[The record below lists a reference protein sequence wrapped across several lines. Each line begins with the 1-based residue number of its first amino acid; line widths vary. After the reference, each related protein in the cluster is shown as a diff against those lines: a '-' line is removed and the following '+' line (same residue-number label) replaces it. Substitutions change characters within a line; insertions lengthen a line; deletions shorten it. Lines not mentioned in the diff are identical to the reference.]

1 MPIFVGAG
9 TSSFAKGGGGV
20 GFSKLTTSQRNSLSG
35 VVAGTVLYNTTT
47 GQLEVYDGSA
57 WVKVNSTPFE
67 ATGGSE
73 STSSRSGYKVHTFTS
88 PGTFAVSGDTDNKTV
103 EVLAIGGGGAGGEG
117 GGGAGAL
124 RITNS
129 FAINPGNYSVSI
141 GGGGSGGTSQGNNGS
156 SSSFGSF
163 TAPGGGGGGGNSRNS
178 GNPGGSGGGT
188 RRDNRGSAGSATG
201 SGGGSNNSNSPSSG
215 WGNNGGSGNSNT

>member
-73 STSSRSGYKVHTFTS
+73 
-88 PGTFAVSGDTDNKTV
+88 
-103 EVLAIGGGGAGGEG
+103 
-117 GGGAGAL
+117 
-124 RITNS
+124 IT
-129 FAINPGNYSVSI
+129 
-141 GGGGSGGTSQGNNGS
+141 
-156 SSSFGSF
+156 
-163 TAPGGGGGGGNSRNS
+163 
-178 GNPGGSGGGT
+178 
-188 RRDNRGSAGSATG
+188 
-201 SGGGSNNSNSPSSG
+201 
-215 WGNNGGSGNSNT
+215 